1 MTALAKTF
9 TLALCRCCFDRLTG
23 EQYAEPPLASARF
36 EYTRCHG
43 PGCDYD
49 HCPTVG
55 WVETGEADVYSVTS
69 RRAIDAPG
77 R

>member
-49 HCPTVG
+49 LRIPVQVDHRFRCNPITDSG
-55 WVETGEADVYSVTS
+55 PKPITF
-69 RRAIDAPG
+69 RR
-77 R
+77 